1 MYCGAAS
8 GIFLQAEGKL
18 ALLIRLIA
26 PAHGPPLRL
35 IVHAGD
41 IQHAAFID
49 DALLRLA
56 AGYCAEGQRIPSR
69 IGEFQQHAVAG
80 LAIKCAVT
88 AAPRLGT
95 TVRTVSVTSTL
106 SGIIVVSREMAF
118 S

>member
-69 IGEFQQHAVAG
+69 IGEF
-80 LAIKCAVT
+80 
-88 AAPRLGT
+88 
-95 TVRTVSVTSTL
+95 
-106 SGIIVVSREMAF
+106 
-118 S
+118 